1 MGNLGGY
8 LLAEVMLWL
17 MYAMLVVAL
26 VAAVGS
32 AVRSFRYRS
41 DSIASS
47 NRVPRKWIAWGV
59 VAFTVVLLLV
69 TCLAGSSQPL
79 IINGISYTNRFWL
92 KTTDGLIVSSLILIL
107 IAACGVVYGVSG
119 VNRKI
124 EMRNEK

>member
-8 LLAEVMLWL
+8 LLAEVMLWV

-92 KTTDGLIVSSLILIL
+92 KTTDGLIVSSLVLMF
-107 IAACGVVYGVSG
+107 IAACFVVFGLSG
-119 VNRKI
+119 MNRKV
-124 EMRNEK
+124 KL

>member
-47 NRVPRKWIAWGV
+47 NRVPRKWTAWGV

-92 KTTDGLIVSSLILIL
+92 KTTDGLIVSSLVLMF
-107 IAACGVVYGVSG
+107 IAACFVVFGLSG
-119 VNRKI
+119 MNRKV
-124 EMRNEK
+124 KL

>member
-32 AVRSFRYRS
+32 AV
-41 DSIASS
+41 
-47 NRVPRKWIAWGV
+47 
-59 VAFTVVLLLV
+59 
-69 TCLAGSSQPL
+69 
-79 IINGISYTNRFWL
+79 RFWL

-124 EMRNEK
+124 EMRS